1 MNFNDVMSSSCNLF
15 SEGKFTDCCELLQR
29 IVDDNHLKESTI
41 QNEVEFI
48 VLRNNLIVCNCLVCK
63 LKF

>member
-15 SEGKFTDCCELLQR
+15 REGKFTDCCELLQS
-29 IVDDNHLKESTI
+29 IMDDCHLKENTV

-48 VLRNNLIVCNCLVCK
+48 MLRNNLIVCNCLVCI